1 MIRTI
6 PCLIARGTTTTQTA
20 SSIPTHLP
28 NSLTSVCSEEP
39 IPKRPTTKTASM
51 RRLSRAELRGFSPD
65 WPAPLL
71 SQRRS
76 PNVPDMVLPV
86 DFSQLSSGRR
96 GGDSRRVVFIQGDEA
111 PLVGRPNRDQFL
123 EQSIASKLH
132 RLEEMRSSLQSA
144 IEELEGV
151 RYTVLLASKS
161 KILILHFTNS

>member
-1 MIRTI
+1 
-6 PCLIARGTTTTQTA
+6 
-20 SSIPTHLP
+20 
-28 NSLTSVCSEEP
+28 
-39 IPKRPTTKTASM
+39 
-51 RRLSRAELRGFSPD
+51 
-65 WPAPLL
+65 
-71 SQRRS
+71 
-76 PNVPDMVLPV
+76 MVLPV
-86 DFSQLSSGRR
+86 DFSQLASGRR

-161 KILILHFTNS
+161 KILILHFTNSRHVREA